1 MSPTNPTSTHPAD
14 PVLLEW
20 LDAAAG
26 EDVAFH
32 VEGCDVCADR
42 LEVLLGED
50 HLDEALELLLAPPTG
65 LQRRVI
71 TKVQRRLSGQADMD
85 LFTDLLGIG
94 SATVKL
100 ITDPEGPQGEGDA

>member
-20 LDAAAG
+20 LDATAG
-26 EDVAFH
+26 DDVASH
-32 VEGCDVCADR
+32 IEGCDVCADR
-42 LEVLLGED
+42 LEALLGED
-50 HLDEALELLLAPPTG
+50 HLDEALELLLAPPIG
-65 LQRRVI
+65 LEKRV
-71 TKVQRRLSGQADMD
+71 TSKVQRRLSGRADMD

-100 ITDPEGPQGEGDA
+100 IMDPEGPQGEGDA